1 MLSFSATYLYLHCV
15 NRNRLSAGLLS
26 DGEVSA
32 LDGWLMVGLY
42 GIYVV
47 LCGCW
52 NKIDALLTG
61 GPNGSDSEGK
71 AAAADNS
78 LETGGSVA
86 ESLLGSQAQK
96 EAHGGV
102 NNRHWKPAARVMR
115 MILPREPRHHGN
127 AIYCPTDPHLRHL
140 GDCRDET
147 PVPGSAEDDDTHPF
161 DAYDSAIAAVGT
173 TRDEEKTKASA
184 ASEEHH
190 YDKDHGPLGGPMPPG
205 VVAKFKYVAQSPFAI
220 VCYVLLLPFLR
231 RRQMHEVSA
240 LIGGTILAG
249 IAYLMT
255 KWLELSACYLSIP
268 TITLSLLFSAPGT
281 SLPELMVASG
291 VARKGLG
298 TSAVSTSLGSNIFD
312 ILVALGLPWA
322 IYATAVEPIKIDS
335 TLVLTCLMAASTGTF
350 LVVAF
355 ASSWAI
361 SRPFGF
367 LLLGLYIAFDLYVIL
382 EAVPGLPI
390 SGLSSIG

>member
-1 MLSFSATYLYLHCV
+1 
-15 NRNRLSAGLLS
+15 
-26 DGEVSA
+26 
-32 LDGWLMVGLY
+32 MVGLY
-42 GIYVV
+42 GVYVV
-47 LCGCW
+47 LCACW
-52 NKIDALLTG
+52 NVIDALLTG
-61 GPNGSDSEGK
+61 GPKGSGDEDK
-71 AAAADNS
+71 ATVDNNC
-78 LETGGSVA
+78 LETGSAV
-86 ESLLGSQAQK
+86 ESLLGSQTQ
-96 EAHGGV
+96 EAHEDV
-102 NNRHWKPAARVMR
+102 NNYRHWKPAARVMR
-115 MILPREPRHHGN
+115 MILPREPRHHSN

-140 GDCRDET
+140 GDCPDEM
-147 PVPGSAEDDDTHPF
+147 PVPGSAEDADTHPF

-173 TRDEEKTKASA
+173 SRDEKATKASV
-184 ASEEHH
+184 HH
-190 YDKDHGPLGGPMPPG
+190 HDKDHGPLGGPMPPG
-205 VVAKFKYVAQSPFAI
+205 IVAKFKYVAQAPFAI
-220 VCYVLLLPFLR
+220 VCYILLLPLLR
-231 RRQMHEVSA
+231 RRQMHEISA
-240 LIGGTILAG
+240 LIGGGILAG
-249 IAYLMT
+249 TAYLMT

-281 SLPELMVASG
+281 SLPELMVATG

-350 LVVAF
+350 LVAAF
-355 ASSWAI
+355 ASNWAI

-367 LLLGLYIAFDLYVIL
+367 LMLGLYVAFDLYVIL